1 MASKLDPSASL
12 RSWPVQAIAL
22 KGIGAEL
29 HVRFKFFLHLAVG
42 LATPQK
48 PFRDRPQI
56 GSNHWSSLLRPGS
69 QSGRN
74 GRSRALPPVR
84 FFPHP
89 FTPFPRKLVKF
100 CPPVL
105 FRFPPPRLP
114 QSLPPN

>member
-1 MASKLDPSASL
+1 MASKLDPGVSL
-12 RSWPVQAIAL
+12 RFWPVQAIAL

-56 GSNHWSSLLRPGS
+56 GSDHCSSLLRS
-69 QSGRN
+69 RRQSCRN

-84 FFPHP
+84 FFPQP
-89 FTPFPRKLVKF
+89 FTALRRKLVKF
-100 CPPVL
+100 CPPVV
-105 FRFPPPRLP
+105 FRFSPLRFE
-114 QSLPPN
+114 